1 MVSLKVPAVPVASVT
16 EGEVSAWPAPRP
28 ENAPKP
34 ASVKALG
41 PDVPKLPLK
50 RSAGPVTLLR
60 TPSPTVTGAAPSAI
74 EPRLSV

>member
-1 MVSLKVPAVPVASVT
+1 M
-16 EGEVSAWPAPRP
+16 SAWPAPRP

-34 ASVKALG
+34 ASVNAL
-41 PDVPKLPLK
+41 DDDATKLPPS

-60 TPSPTVTGAAPSAI
+60 TPSPIVTGDAPFAI